1 MNDGTKCAF
10 ITGGSRGI
18 GSGICEIL
26 AAEGYD
32 IAFTYTTAL
41 DESEALADKIR
52 ATGRRCFYYQADLQ
66 NADVPEKVTAQ
77 AISDLGRL
85 DVLVNNAGRT
95 IHNRTTTLEL
105 ELIDFLYGLNYRA
118 PMLCSKIAAKQMV
131 ENNIEG
137 SIINIASTR
146 GFRSYPED
154 AVYGGLKAALIRSTE
169 SMALDLSRFGIRV
182 NCIAP
187 GATRIRGSFE
197 HEDLEVGIGPKV
209 PMGRLGSPADIGN
222 AISFLI
228 SDKATYITG
237 VTLKIDGGLI
247 LPGMPEDMSPD
258 AGYGWGRGRR

>member
-1 MNDGTKCAF
+1 
-10 ITGGSRGI
+10 
-18 GSGICEIL
+18 
-26 AAEGYD
+26 
-32 IAFTYTTAL
+32 
-41 DESEALADKIR
+41 
-52 ATGRRCFYYQADLQ
+52 
-66 NADVPEKVTAQ
+66 
-77 AISDLGRL
+77 
-85 DVLVNNAGRT
+85 
-95 IHNRTTTLEL
+95 
-105 ELIDFLYGLNYRA
+105 
-118 PMLCSKIAAKQMV
+118 MV
-131 ENNIEG
+131 EKNIEG

-169 SMALDLSRFGIRV
+169 SMALDLSRYGIRV

-187 GATRIRGSFE
+187 GATRVRGSFE

-209 PMGRLGSPADIGN
+209 PMGRLGSPADVGN

-228 SDKATYITG
+228 SEKATYITG